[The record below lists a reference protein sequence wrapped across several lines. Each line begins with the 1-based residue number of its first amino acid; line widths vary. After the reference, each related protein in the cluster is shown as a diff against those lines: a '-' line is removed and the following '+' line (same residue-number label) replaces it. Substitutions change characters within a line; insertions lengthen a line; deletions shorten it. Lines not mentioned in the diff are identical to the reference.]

1 MSMCIY
7 LITDTETDEHR
18 LVRAA
23 NQAQAI
29 RHVAQSRFDIEVA
42 GQFDL
47 ASLLAVGKVVEDA
60 TKVEQAEV
68 TGA

>member
-1 MSMCIY
+1 MSTRIY

-18 LVRAA
+18 LARAA

-47 ASLLAVGKVVEDA
+47 VSLLAVGKVVEDA